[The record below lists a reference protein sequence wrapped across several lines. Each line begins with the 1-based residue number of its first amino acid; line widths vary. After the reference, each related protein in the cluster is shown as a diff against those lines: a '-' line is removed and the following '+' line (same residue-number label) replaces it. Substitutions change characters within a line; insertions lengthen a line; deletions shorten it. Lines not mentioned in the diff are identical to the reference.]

1 MKTKTHLIYKSLNT
15 CFQTYLPVYFYGMND
30 GRMIVLFTRFKT
42 NDPRVISQ
50 EWVLAMHCDF
60 SYDIESNTILTNG
73 LEEIGIE
80 EFMDLADNFE
90 QRIKILKTF
99 GEFMSHAEA
108 QKYFNVN
115 VSQMLSNSKQVKD
128 EIYSYYTEWQM

>member
-42 NDPRVISQ
+42 NDPRDTTQ

-60 SYDIESNTILTNG
+60 SYDYESDKILTNA

-80 EFMDLADNFE
+80 EFMDLADDQE
-90 QRIKILKTF
+90 QRIKTLKTF
-99 GEFMSHAEA
+99 GEFMSNAEA
-108 QKYFNVN
+108 QQYFNIN
-115 VSQMLSNSKQVKD
+115 SSQMLSSIKSAKD
-128 EIYSYYTEWQM
+128 EIYSYFTEWQL

>member
-42 NDPRVISQ
+42 NDPRVTAQ

-60 SYDIESNTILTNG
+60 SYDFESDTILTND

-99 GEFMSHAEA
+99 GEFMSNAEA
-108 QKYFNVN
+108 QKYFNMN
-115 VSQMLSNSKQVKD
+115 STQMLSGIKPAKA
-128 EIYSYYTEWQM
+128 EINGYYTEWQM